1 MYDNIIRLLLMVV
14 IGGLIGYLTNRIA
27 IKMLFRPVNPI
38 KILFFTIQ
46 GVFPKRKDQMAIS
59 LADTIEK
66 ELLSKEVIMDKIL
79 NDEKIEEL
87 KILVKDSLVSRIGDV
102 IPPMV
107 KMFLGSNPDEFI
119 KNIVDKEG
127 DSILDGLVEDIKGK
141 GLDDLNI
148 REIVKERIDS
158 LDFVEFEKIIFGLM
172 SQELRFVEII
182 GLFLG
187 MFIGV
192 LQFFITYVI
201 L

>member
-1 MYDNIIRLLLMVV
+1 MVV